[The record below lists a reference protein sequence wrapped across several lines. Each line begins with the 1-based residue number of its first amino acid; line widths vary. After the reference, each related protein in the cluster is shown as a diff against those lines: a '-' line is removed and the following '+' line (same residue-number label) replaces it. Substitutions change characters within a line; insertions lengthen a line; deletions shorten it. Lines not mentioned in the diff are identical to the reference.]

1 MRFAKYYL
9 LFLLSFSSLH
19 ADSSELA
26 ATLGEKVRKGI
37 SCPGRVVEA
46 QEKGEYKVAISE
58 LQALITQKPTAELYL
73 TLAVCYLR
81 DQQEEEAF
89 KTYIKCLEKAK
100 APSNKAPSSKT
111 MSTREKAA
119 YDELLAL
126 YVVNAPELESKLTAT
141 LSSHPDYHH
150 VQFFLAS
157 ASANAR
163 RYEPFF
169 YLFYQSYCSYPD
181 SHMSF
186 KTQGVIASLILQRA
200 KSPEEKEVWRRQAL
214 TSLGHALE
222 ICPQDTGLHKMLVYT
237 ASEKEKVQVLQ
248 LVFRK
253 IVESDTKIARSEIP
267 FYINHALSVKEF
279 ELAEQLLD
287 KAKTWYEYSRII
299 QEMQDLI
306 ANKKAEQ
313 CHG

>member
-1 MRFAKYYL
+1 MRFIKYYL
-9 LFLLSFSSLH
+9 LFLLSCSGLA
-19 ADSSELA
+19 ADAADLA
-26 ATLGEKVRKGI
+26 ATLGEKIRKGI
-37 SCPGRVVEA
+37 SCPGRVLEA
-46 QEKGEYKVAISE
+46 QDRGEYKVAISE
-58 LQALITQKPTAELYL
+58 LQALVAQKPTAELYL

-100 APSNKAPSSKT
+100 APSNTAPSNKV
-111 MSTREKAA
+111 MSSREKAA
-119 YDELLAL
+119 YEELLGL
-126 YVVNAPELESKLTAT
+126 YIVNSPELESKLTAT
-141 LSSHPDYHH
+141 MSSHPDYHH

-157 ASANAR
+157 SSANSR

-181 SHMSF
+181 SHMSY

-222 ICPQDTGLHKMLVYT
+222 ICPQDKGLHKMLVYT
-237 ASEKEKVQVLQ
+237 ASEKEKVQVVQ

-253 IVESDTKIARSEIP
+253 IIEANTPIERTEIP
-267 FYINHALSVKEF
+267 FYINHAISVKEF
-279 ELAEQLLD
+279 ELAQQLLD

-306 ANKKAEQ
+306 VNKKAEQ

>member
-1 MRFAKYYL
+1 MRFSKYCL
-9 LFLLSFSSLH
+9 LFLLSCSSLA
-19 ADSSELA
+19 ADSADFA
-26 ATLGEKVRKGI
+26 ATLGEKVRKSI
-37 SCPGRVVEA
+37 SCPGRVIEA
-46 QEKGEYKVAISE
+46 QDKGEYKVAISE
-58 LQALITQKPTAELYL
+58 LQALITQKPTPELYL

-89 KTYIKCLEKAK
+89 KTYIKCLEKIK
-100 APSNKAPSSKT
+100 DSSNKTINIKT
-111 MSTREKAA
+111 MSTREKTA

-126 YVVNAPELESKLTAT
+126 YVANSPELESKLTAT
-141 LSSHPDYHH
+141 LSSHPDYHQ

-157 ASANAR
+157 SSANAR

-181 SHMSF
+181 SHMSH

-237 ASEKEKVQVLQ
+237 ASEKEKAQVVQ

-253 IVESDTKIARSEIP
+253 IIEGNTRLERSEIP
-267 FYINHALSVKEF
+267 FYISHAISVKEF
-279 ELAEQLLD
+279 ELAQQLLD